1 MTNRFRNEI
10 IEEEEIIPVKE
21 EQAEA
26 PKAEVPKNFFTIL
39 FTEGVVSKEAATEML
54 PFILF
59 AAFLG
64 MIYIGN
70 KHFAENNIRS
80 IDKLQKEVLELSA
93 NYKVL
98 KAELML
104 KSTKTE
110 VARQVDSLS
119 LGLIEPVEPPK
130 KIIVPANEYQN

>member
-10 IEEEEIIPVKE
+10 IEEEEVEIAP
-21 EQAEA
+21 AEA
-26 PKAEVPKNFFTIL
+26 PVEEPKAELPRNFFTIL

-59 AAFLG
+59 FAFLG
-64 MIYIGN
+64 MVYIGN
-70 KHFAENNIRS
+70 RHFAENNIRD
-80 IDKLQKEVLELSA
+80 IDKMRREVLELSA
-93 NYKVL
+93 DYKVL

-110 VARQVDSLS
+110 VAKEADT

-130 KIIVPANEYQN
+130 KIMVPADEYQN

>member
-10 IEEEEIIPVKE
+10 IEEEEVEIAP
-21 EQAEA
+21 AEA
-26 PKAEVPKNFFTIL
+26 AVEEPKAELPRNFFTIL

-59 AAFLG
+59 LAFLG
-64 MIYIGN
+64 MVYIGN
-70 KHFAENNIRS
+70 RHFAENNIRD
-80 IDKLQKEVLELSA
+80 IDKMRREVVELSA
-93 NYKVL
+93 DYKVL

-104 KSTKTE
+104 RSTKTE
-110 VARQVDSLS
+110 VAKEADT

-130 KIIVPANEYQN
+130 KIMVPADEYQN

>member
-1 MTNRFRNEI
+1 MTNRFRNEV
-10 IEEEEIIPVKE
+10 IEEEEVQSPPVE
-21 EQAEA
+21 APAAE
-26 PKAEVPKNFFTIL
+26 PKAEMPRNFFTIL

-59 AAFLG
+59 LSFLG
-64 MIYIGN
+64 MVYIGN
-70 KHFAENNIRS
+70 RHFAENNIRK
-80 IDKLQKEVLELSA
+80 IEKMRKEVTELSA
-93 NYKVL
+93 EYKVL

-110 VARQVDSLS
+110 VAKQADT

-130 KIIVPANEYQN
+130 KIVVPADEYQN

>member
-10 IEEEEIIPVKE
+10 IEEKEIIPVKE
-21 EQAEA
+21 EQVEA